1 MAAAFSTIQL
11 ARLSAAG
18 PPPAAEALLAP
29 VARLVQE
36 CMEGVAAAV
45 RLRVPLR
52 VRLASGPSWGQLK
65 DVQL

>member
-1 MAAAFSTIQL
+1 MHHACVFACHAPTPLSL
-11 ARLSAAG
+11 AE
-18 PPPAAEALLAP
+18 PLLVP